1 VKFSVVSRHL
11 PEPEGTAAGRIL
23 LATCEGLLS
32 EGHDVEVWSWGPEA
46 PTAELPSWCTWRP
59 LPGEHW
65 IRTRLRA
72 FVRPRQDVVRAR
84 WKPSP
89 DVVAVGDDPVSF
101 PAVARSVRSVL
112 TIHYSTRLDARAAG
126 RTRPR
131 DIQSMRGEAA
141 AARRA
146 ALTLAYSPRVADAV
160 GRGVFVPA
168 AWPFPVEPLVPAASP
183 VAVLL
188 ANWDWSPNRAAL
200 AYLLAAWPEV
210 RSRVPH
216 ARLLLAGRGDL
227 RSQIAASD
235 GVEILGTLARSSDVL
250 ARAALVAYPCLDDS
264 GPKMKVFEAMGYGI
278 PVVTT
283 PAGVE
288 GLVLAPGS
296 GAVVVPPER
305 FASAVADLLLDPER
319 RLALGTSGREALRRS
334 HAPVPAARARIQ
346 AIRASF
352 G

>member
-1 VKFSVVSRHL
+1 MKFSVVSRHL

-23 LATCEGLLS
+23 LATCEGLRS
-32 EGHDVEVWSWGPEA
+32 EGHDVELWSWGPEP

-72 FVRPRQDVVRAR
+72 LVRPRQDVVRAG
-84 WKPSP
+84 WDPSP

-101 PAVARSVRSVL
+101 PAVAGSLRSVL
-112 TIHYSTRLDARAAG
+112 TLHYATRLDVRAVG
-126 RTRPR
+126 RTRLR
-131 DIQSMRGEAA
+131 DVQSIRGEAA

-146 ALTLAYSPRVADAV
+146 AVTLAYSPRVVAAI

-168 AWPFPVEPLVPAASP
+168 AWPFPVERLVPAATP
-183 VAVLL
+183 VAALL
-188 ANWDWSPNRAAL
+188 ADWNWPPNRATL
-200 AYLLAAWPEV
+200 WQLLAAWPDV
-210 RSRVPH
+210 RSRVPD

-227 RSQIAASD
+227 SSLIAASD
-235 GVEILGTLARSSDVL
+235 GVEILGTVARASDVL
-250 ARAALVAYPCLDDS
+250 ARAALVPFPCPETS